1 MRDEDFA
8 VQQLWVLPCSCRQPL
23 PHTSSVNSLPPQ
35 DELYEKKCW
44 LVIGNLPGDLD
55 IIYILRVLENPKR
68 RSGVKRF

>member
-35 DELYEKKCW
+35 DELYEKNVG
-44 LVIGNLPGDLD
+44 LSLGT
-55 IIYILRVLENPKR
+55 YQET
-68 RSGVKRF
+68 